1 MWPVVINMRTKVGKA
16 HQARLQER
24 LRALRS
30 IEKMATQNK
39 PLIILKHI
47 GQDKRIYQQ
56 MQDNSWWS
64 NRVEKK
70 IV

>member
-1 MWPVVINMRTKVGKA
+1 
-16 HQARLQER
+16 
-24 LRALRS
+24 
-30 IEKMATQNK
+30 MATQNK

-64 NRVEKK
+64 NRVGEKK
-70 IV
+70 KLYEVKKREKK

>member
-1 MWPVVINMRTKVGKA
+1 M
-16 HQARLQER
+16 E
-24 LRALRS
+24 
-30 IEKMATQNK
+30 TQNK

-64 NRVEKK
+64 NRVGEKK
-70 IV
+70 KKKLYEVKKREKK